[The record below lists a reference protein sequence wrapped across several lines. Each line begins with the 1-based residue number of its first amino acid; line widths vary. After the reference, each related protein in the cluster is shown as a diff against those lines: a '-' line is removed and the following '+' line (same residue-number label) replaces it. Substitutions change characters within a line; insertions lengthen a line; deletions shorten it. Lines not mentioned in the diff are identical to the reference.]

1 MSPILRIGSRF
12 IFGRDSPSSTGRV
25 SSRSS
30 STVMKR
36 RSKTPYGVLNTINEV
51 RRCSTMSLNKVMLIG
66 NLGHDPEIRYMPA
79 SKRAVPNLSI
89 AMNDSF
95 TDRSGNRQER
105 TDWLTVVAYGKLAE
119 LCHQHLKKGRQV
131 YVEGSIRVREYEP

>member
-1 MSPILRIGSRF
+1 
-12 IFGRDSPSSTGRV
+12 
-25 SSRSS
+25 
-30 STVMKR
+30 
-36 RSKTPYGVLNTINEV
+36 
-51 RRCSTMSLNKVMLIG
+51 MSLNKVMLIG

-79 SKRAVPNLSI
+79 SKRAVTNLSI

-131 YVEGSIRVREYEP
+131 YVEGSIRVREYEPTEGGKFRRPEIVASRVQFLGPPPPAAIGVKTMDEPSLPADSEISA

>member
-1 MSPILRIGSRF
+1 
-12 IFGRDSPSSTGRV
+12 
-25 SSRSS
+25 
-30 STVMKR
+30 
-36 RSKTPYGVLNTINEV
+36 
-51 RRCSTMSLNKVMLIG
+51 MSLNKVMLIG

-79 SKRAVPNLSI
+79 SKRAVTNLSI

-119 LCHQHLKKGRQV
+119 ICHQHLRKGRQL
-131 YVEGSIRVREYEP
+131 YVEGSIRVREYEPTEGGRFRRPEIVASRVQFLGPPPAAAIGANTPDEPSVAADSEIPV

>member
-1 MSPILRIGSRF
+1 
-12 IFGRDSPSSTGRV
+12 
-25 SSRSS
+25 
-30 STVMKR
+30 
-36 RSKTPYGVLNTINEV
+36 
-51 RRCSTMSLNKVMLIG
+51 MSLNKVMLIG

-79 SKRAVPNLSI
+79 SKRAVTNLSI

-131 YVEGSIRVREYEP
+131 YVEGSIRVREYEPTEGGRFRRPEIVASRVQFLGVAAGGEVASGPVDEPSTPN

>member
-1 MSPILRIGSRF
+1 
-12 IFGRDSPSSTGRV
+12 
-25 SSRSS
+25 
-30 STVMKR
+30 
-36 RSKTPYGVLNTINEV
+36 
-51 RRCSTMSLNKVMLIG
+51 MSLNKVMLIG

-79 SKRAVPNLSI
+79 SKRAVTNLSI

-131 YVEGSIRVREYEP
+131 YVEGSIRVREYEPTEGGRIRRPEIVAARIQFLGPPLAAASAIEEAPIPAEDASW

>member
-1 MSPILRIGSRF
+1 
-12 IFGRDSPSSTGRV
+12 
-25 SSRSS
+25 
-30 STVMKR
+30 
-36 RSKTPYGVLNTINEV
+36 
-51 RRCSTMSLNKVMLIG
+51 MSLNKVMLIG

-79 SKRAVPNLSI
+79 SKRAVTNLSI

-119 LCHQHLKKGRQV
+119 LCHQHLKKGRQL
-131 YVEGSIRVREYEP
+131 YVEGSIRVREY

>member
-1 MSPILRIGSRF
+1 
-12 IFGRDSPSSTGRV
+12 
-25 SSRSS
+25 
-30 STVMKR
+30 
-36 RSKTPYGVLNTINEV
+36 
-51 RRCSTMSLNKVMLIG
+51 MSLNKVMLIG

-79 SKRAVPNLSI
+79 SKRAVTNLSI

-119 LCHQHLKKGRQV
+119 LCHRHLKRRRQV
-131 YVEGSIRVREYEP
+131 YIEGSIRVREYELTEGGRVRRPEIVASRVQFLGPPTAETIVASADDPSANADSEVSV